1 MMKKFLAGICMLI
14 LLAAFISAEEPA
26 SPPNSFTL
34 HLSPLD
40 ANAESQLLKVGD
52 MNMKFS
58 SQADK
63 QIWLTYTKSGES
75 FSLTKM
81 HGWYSLV
88 SGNAGI
94 TGAGIATPAQIPQ
107 DPVQAAVDAI
117 IASGYDNVPLLILRN
132 DGSDEYTTLGNT
144 IIKLCQS
151 KPELKGELADII
163 RAYYETKGSGI
174 LEKSGAFSDCLT

>member
-34 HLSPLD
+34 RLSPLD

-117 IASGYDNVPLLILRN
+117 IASAYSNPPLDLRDLDYELN
-132 DGSDEYTTLGNT
+132 E
-144 IIKLCQS
+144 LCRAH
-151 KPELKGELADII
+151 PELKDKIREII
-163 RAYYETKGSGI
+163 QVAGITNEPFPDNEIETNY
-174 LEKSGAFSDCLT
+174 FSYCLP